1 MTSPSTN
8 RATGQP
14 LKPVILGA
22 HFPGVNNTTVW
33 SDPESGS
40 HIDFESF
47 RRFAQTAERGRFD
60 FLFLAEGLRLR
71 EQRGQIHD
79 LDVVGR
85 PDTLPILA
93 ALAAVTDHVGLV
105 GTINATFNEP
115 YEVARQFASL
125 DHLSDGRAG
134 WNVVT
139 SSDAFTGENFRR
151 GGFLDHALRYDRAE
165 SFVSA
170 SRHLW
175 DAWVDG
181 DLVIDPATGQFVAS
195 ADVGAFSYTSEH
207 FDIDGVFNVP
217 RPPQGHP
224 VIFQAGD
231 SDQGREF
238 AARSADVIFTRH
250 GTPEAGR
257 AFYRDLKDRL
267 PRYGRTEN
275 DLKILPGVTLVVADT
290 DEEAQQQAAEIRRL
304 QVSGATALLLLEHV
318 WNRDLSGY
326 DPDGPLPDVEP
337 DLGDSGVFQGR
348 ARHVKDPR
356 AEVKRLRALAE
367 EKDLTLREVVIEV
380 SGRQSFVGSAESV
393 ASELIAAVQTEV
405 SDGFILVPHIT
416 PGGLDSFVDQV
427 VPLLQER
434 GALREDYPD
443 DAGHGRGSS
452 TLRDLLGLRTARPA
466 TEWDQLSAVG
476 QRAAAASEDAQRA
489 EAAVRRE
496 SA

>member
-1 MTSPSTN
+1 MST
-8 RATGQP
+8 RSSSSDQP

-40 HIDFESF
+40 HIDFASF
-47 RRFAQTAERGRFD
+47 RRLAQAAERGRFD
-60 FLFLAEGLRLR
+60 FFFLAEGLRLR

-85 PDTLPILA
+85 PDTLPVLS
-93 ALAAVTDHVGLV
+93 ALAAVTEHLGLV

-125 DHLSDGRAG
+125 DLLSDGRAG

-151 GGFLDHALRYDRAE
+151 GGFLDRELRYDRAE

-175 DAWVDG
+175 DSWQHG
-181 DLVIDPATGQFVAS
+181 DLVIDPVTGQFVSA
-195 ADVGAFSYTSEH
+195 ADVGSFSYTSQH
-207 FDIDGVFNVP
+207 FDIDGFFSTP
-217 RPPQGHP
+217 RGPQGHP

-250 GTPEAGR
+250 GTPDAGR
-257 AFYRDLKDRL
+257 TFYRDLKDRL
-267 PRYGRTEN
+267 PRYGRTDT
-275 DLKILPGVTLVVADT
+275 DLKILPGATFVVADT
-290 DEEAQQQAAEIRRL
+290 DEEAKELAAQIRRQ

-318 WNRDLSGY
+318 WNRDLSDY
-326 DPDGPLPDVEP
+326 DPDGPLPDIEP
-337 DLGDSGVFQGR
+337 DLGESGVFQGR

-356 AEVKRLRALAE
+356 EEVARLRTLAR
-367 EKDLTLREVVIEV
+367 EKNLSLREVVIEV
-380 SGRQSFVGSAESV
+380 SGRQSFIGSAQSV
-393 ASELIAAVQTEV
+393 ANELIEAVQTQV

-416 PGGLDSFVDQV
+416 SGGLDAFVDQV
-427 VPLLQER
+427 VPLLIER
-434 GALREDYPD
+434 GALREDYPEG
-443 DAGHGRGSS
+443 A
-452 TLRDLLGLRTARPA
+452 TLRDLLGLRPARPA
-466 TEWDQLSAVG
+466 TEWDQLSGAG
-476 QRAAAASEDAQRA
+476 QRAAGLIRDAK
-489 EAAVRRE
+489 E